1 MNKMLLH
8 NPKSVSLAIY
18 IHILAWAIFF
28 AFPLLMDSTSEGI
41 HWGKYLRHLVF
52 LMMFFIIFYANYWVL
67 VPKFLLKKEH
77 SRYLIYNII
86 LIFAV
91 VSFLHLWY
99 MPYLQEYIWREG
111 RPESTH
117 SVPPPRW
124 AFVAKDCIVFVF
136 MAGLGTVI
144 RLSMQWQKAETARQ
158 EAEQNRVE
166 AELNNLR
173 NQLNPHF
180 LLNTLNNIY
189 ALIAFDTDKAQQAV
203 QDLSK
208 LLRHVLYENRGT
220 FVPLC
225 KEIDFMRNYIELMRI
240 RLVKGVNLS
249 IDIEV
254 AKESQTPIAPLLF
267 ISLIENAFKHGIS
280 PTEPSFISI
289 TISERDG
296 WVECKIVNSNHPKN
310 RLDKSGSGIGLE
322 QVRKRLELLYPKRYK
337 WEKGV
342 SENKMVYTSLLSI
355 QTREKDKIV

>member
-1 MNKMLLH
+1 MNTSVH
-8 NPKSVSLAIY
+8 NPKSMPLPIY
-18 IHILAWAIFF
+18 IHMLAWAVFF
-28 AFPLLMDSTSEGI
+28 AFPLLMSNTSEGI
-41 HWGKYLRHLVF
+41 QWNKYLRHLIV
-52 LMMFFIIFYANYWVL
+52 LAMFFVIFYANYWVF
-67 VPKFLLKKEH
+67 VPKYLLKKES
-77 SRYLIYNII
+77 SRYLIYNIF

-99 MPYLQEYIWREG
+99 MPYLQDIVWGEHK
-111 RPESTH
+111 PEPMH
-117 SVPPPRW
+117 SIPPPRW
-124 AFVAKDCIVFVF
+124 VFVVKDSIVFIF

-144 RLSMQWQKAETARQ
+144 RLSMQWQKAEAARQ
-158 EAEQNRVE
+158 EAEQNRME

-189 ALIAFDTDKAQQAV
+189 ALIAFDTEKAQQAV

-240 RLVKGVNLS
+240 RLVKGVHLS
-249 IDIEV
+249 INIEV
-254 AKESQTPIAPLLF
+254 SKDSQTPIAPLLF

-280 PTEPSFISI
+280 PTESSFINI

-296 WVECKIVNSNHPKN
+296 EVECRIVNSNHPKTY
-310 RLDKSGSGIGLE
+310 LDKSGSGIGLE
-322 QVRKRLELLYPKRYK
+322 QVKRRLELLYPGRYK
-337 WEKGV
+337 WEMGV
-342 SENKMVYTSLLSI
+342 NADKTVYTSLLSI
-355 QTREKDKIV
+355 QTREMKGM